1 MKKALFSLLEYL
13 TRQAMMFMGSESRR
27 VFCTRLASLDNLT
40 KVVPSGLG
48 ALRFHCPNDLT
59 AWRADTLLT
68 KEPETIDWI
77 DAMPQD
83 AVLWDIGANVGCYT
97 IYAAKR
103 GLRVLAFEPSHT
115 NYGILNANIAL
126 NGLDKR
132 ATAYCLAVSEKTEL
146 GLLDL
151 SSLEPGGAL
160 SDFHGDKKNKYV
172 TQFHNATV
180 MFAQGMMGAS
190 IDALV
195 EMPGAVFPDFIKID
209 VDGIELQI
217 IKGAHRTLRDPRLQ
231 GLMVEVEED
240 DADNAKAIVS
250 HIEEAGMVLEG
261 RRHGPML
268 DDGPFSNIYN
278 YFFIRKAT

>member
-27 VFCTRLASLDNLT
+27 VFCTRLASLDTLT
-40 KVVPSGLG
+40 KVVPSEFG
-48 ALRFHCPNDLT
+48 ALRFNCPNDLT
-59 AWRADTLLT
+59 AWRADTLFT

-77 DAMPQD
+77 NAMPLD

-151 SSLEPGGAL
+151 SSLELGGAL
-160 SDFHGDKKNKYV
+160 SDFHGEYKNHYV
-172 TQFHNATV
+172 TQSHNSKV
-180 MFAQGMMGAS
+180 MFAQGLMGLS
-190 IDALV
+190 IDTLV
-195 EMPGAVFPDFIKID
+195 EMPGTPFPDFIKID

-217 IKGAHRTLRDPRLQ
+217 LKGAYRTLRDTRLQ

-240 DADNAKAIVS
+240 DTDNAKAIVS
-250 HIEEAGMVLEG
+250 HIEDAGLVLEG
-261 RRHGPML
+261 RRHSPMF
-268 DDGPFSNIYN
+268 DNGNFANIYN
-278 YFFIRKAT
+278 YFYVRKAS